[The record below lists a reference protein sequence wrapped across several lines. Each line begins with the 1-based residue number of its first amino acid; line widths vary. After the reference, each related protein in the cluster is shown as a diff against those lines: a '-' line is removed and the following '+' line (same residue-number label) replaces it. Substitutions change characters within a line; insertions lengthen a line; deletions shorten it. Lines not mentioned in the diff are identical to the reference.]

1 MTRKL
6 IFIMTL
12 LLALPMWRA
21 GSGCLW
27 ALPIECTGAT
37 QVVNGNDTL
46 FFFSGSIDIT
56 SKWGDV
62 DWHSI
67 ETGEVET
74 NIETQYNLDEGGYYI
89 QKGSMVSAPFYVF
102 HYTAPTDLVLSAETE
117 CGSTIL
123 HLKATRSLL
132 LIRVWMV
139 RKVHMRARVP

>member
-1 MTRKL
+1 MRKRL

-12 LLALPMWRA
+12 LLALPFVGA
-21 GSGCLW
+21 GSGSLW

-56 SKWGDV
+56 SKWGEV

-89 QKGSMVSAPFYVF
+89 QKGSMISEPFYVF
-102 HYTAPTDLVLSAETE
+102 HYSEPSDLELSAETE

-123 HLKATRSLL
+123 RLKGDTKPLT
-132 LIRVWMV
+132 
-139 RKVHMRARVP
+139 